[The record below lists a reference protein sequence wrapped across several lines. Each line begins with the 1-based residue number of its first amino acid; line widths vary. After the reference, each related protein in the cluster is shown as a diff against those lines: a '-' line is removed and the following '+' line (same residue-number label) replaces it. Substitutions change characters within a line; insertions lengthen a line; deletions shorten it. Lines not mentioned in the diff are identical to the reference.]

1 MNLVEKLLQTDVGKF
16 EELQTKE
23 IVSKRLGKA
32 MGEENTKI
40 TIKEIPARRMN
51 DLLALQFN
59 SKGRFDMS
67 RSFDAKAMVAAEGV
81 ICPDL
86 KDERLQKH
94 FGCKT
99 SKDLAVKLF
108 GNEITGIA
116 DELVS
121 LAGLGDVESTDE
133 EIKN

>member
-1 MNLVEKLLQTDVGKF
+1 MNLVEKLLQTDAGKF

-23 IVSKRLGKA
+23 ITSKRLGKA
-32 MGEENTKI
+32 TGEKNAMI
-40 TIKEIPARRMN
+40 TIKEIKPRRMN
-51 DLLALQFN
+51 ELLAMQFN

-67 RSFDAKAMVAAEGV
+67 RSFDAKAMVVAEGV
-81 ICPDL
+81 VFPDL

-116 DELVS
+116 DEIVA
-121 LAGLGDVESTDE
+121 LAGLGNVESTDE